1 MALLVTPY
9 GYPSEYFHCLL
20 DEQPYYLA
28 PLREPAP
35 VPPAPLIV
43 NPLCWFSW
51 LGPLPPD
58 RAARIAC
65 AEHLLPSEA
74 MVWVDDPGPR
84 TVWPYWVGSEYADY
98 LTGLYPGYAVPHEL
112 PPHAVWVLSQAG
124 ILAAPDDAERRRR
137 GWLNQVEEKS
147 ASFARGYT
155 LIDGLIPPF
164 HLGALR
170 RYFRFHVRAGSFG
183 FGDGQ
188 VERRH
193 AAHNQGVAAF
203 FHYQLARAVTDIA
216 RTLVRP
222 SYSYFAAYDGGAHLD
237 RHTDR
242 EQCEYSITMCIDATP
257 EPEQQAPWP
266 LQLDVPDGALRI
278 WQSIGESLLYRGR
291 CLPHYR
297 DELPPGYTHTALLF
311 HYVDHDYTGPL
322 S

>member
-1 MALLVTPY
+1 MAVRVTPH

-28 PLREPAP
+28 PLREAPP
-35 VPPAPLIV
+35 VPAAPLIV

-58 RAARIAC
+58 KLTRIAY
-65 AEHLLPSEA
+65 AENLLPSEA
-74 MVWVDDPGPR
+74 LVWVDDPGTR
-84 TVWPYWVGSEYADY
+84 AVWPYWVGPEYAQY
-98 LTGLYPGYAVPHEL
+98 LTGLYPGYPLPHEL
-112 PPHAVWVLSQAG
+112 PPHALWVLTQAG
-124 ILAAPDDAERRRR
+124 LLVGADSAERRRKS
-137 GWLNQVEEKS
+137 WLDLVQEKS
-147 ASFARGYT
+147 AGFARGYT

-170 RYFRFHVRAGSFG
+170 RYFRYHIRAGSFAL
-183 FGDGQ
+183 GDGQ
-188 VERRH
+188 VSLRH
-193 AAHNQGVAAF
+193 VAHNQGVAAF
-203 FHYQLARAVTDIA
+203 FHCQLTRPVHDIA

-222 SYSYFAAYDGGAHLD
+222 SYSYLAAYESGAMLD

-266 LQLDVPDGALRI
+266 LHLDVTEGALRI
-278 WQSIGESLLYRGR
+278 WQNIGESLLYRGR
-291 CLPHYR
+291 YLPHYR
-297 DELPPGYTHTALLF
+297 DQLPPGQTYTALLF
-311 HYVDHDYTGPL
+311 HYVDHDYGGPV